1 MTDDPVS
8 AQYEAYPYPA
18 RNPADERQR
27 LITGSPSHLAEINHY
42 VFAGRRDFRRPFRA
56 LIAGGGTG
64 DGTIMLAQQL
74 ADASAAGQVV
84 YIDASAAARAIAEA
98 RAHVRGLDNIRFETC
113 AIEDL
118 GEAGLGTFDYVDCC
132 GVLHHLADPQ
142 AGLEALVGVLADDGG
157 MGLMVYGELG
167 RTGVYPVQDL
177 LRRLAEDDPPADRLA
192 LARRLVDLLPP
203 TNWLKRNPF
212 VRDHLTGG
220 DAGLHDLLLH
230 GRDRAYRV
238 SEIAALCTATDLRIT
253 AFVEPTAYDPDV
265 YVASADLRRR
275 MAALPWIE
283 RCAAAELLAGNMA
296 KHVFYALKASSGARA
311 VAAPE
316 SADAVPVLWE
326 MDADAFVA
334 AMKPGKPLAANL
346 GGVSLSFP
354 LPPLAAAMVTRI
366 DGERDLAAVHAG
378 LRVGNP
384 DLAWERFHAEFK
396 QLFGVL
402 NGLGKMFLHFPSG

>member
-1 MTDDPVS
+1 MTDDPVR
-8 AQYEAYPYPA
+8 AQYEAYPYPV
-18 RNPADERQR
+18 RDPADERDR
-27 LITGSPSHLAEINHY
+27 LITGSPSHVDEINHY

-74 ADASAAGQVV
+74 ANASAAGQVV
-84 YIDASAAARAIAEA
+84 YVDASATARAIAEA
-98 RAHVRGLDNIRFETC
+98 RAQVRGLDNIRFETC

-118 GEAGLGTFDYVDCC
+118 DEAVLGAFDYVDCC

-142 AGLEALVGVLADDGG
+142 AGLDALVRMLADDGG
-157 MGLMVYGELG
+157 MGLMLYGELG
-167 RTGVYPVQDL
+167 RTGVYPVQEL
-177 LRRLAEDDPPADRLA
+177 LRRIGGEDPSADRLA
-192 LARRLVDLLPP
+192 LARKIVDRLPP

-220 DAGLHDLLLH
+220 DAGLFDLLLH

-238 SEIAALCTATDLRIT
+238 PEIAALCTDARLRIT
-253 AFVEPTAYDPDV
+253 AFVEPAAYDPDA
-265 YVASADLRRR
+265 YVGDAEVRRR
-275 MAALPWIE
+275 MAELPWIE

-296 KHVFYALKASSGARA
+296 KHVFYAVKVSNGAQA
-311 VAAPE
+311 VARLE
-316 SADAVPVLWE
+316 SAGAIPVLWD

-346 GGVSLSFP
+346 SGLALSFP
-354 LPPLAAAMVTRI
+354 LPPLAAAMVARI
-366 DGERDLAAVHAG
+366 DGERDLAAIHAG
-378 LRVGNP
+378 LRLSNP
-384 DLAWERFHAEFK
+384 NLAWDRFHAEFK

-402 NGLGKMFLHFPSG
+402 NGLGKMFLQNPAV